1 MADDIFYTPTH
12 RRHSLPSGSI
22 RPNVAAIIYGC
33 TIFTHKKYS
42 PSSSLRNYDVSDLP
56 QGEPVNVPGLP
67 EKRLLESGVL
77 SSRK

>member
-1 MADDIFYTPTH
+1 MADDIFYTPTP

-22 RPNVAAIIYGC
+22 RPNVATLTYDC

-42 PSSSLRNYDVSDLP
+42 PLSSLRNYDISDLP
-56 QGEPVNVPGLP
+56 QGESVNVPGLP
-67 EKRLLESGVL
+67 EKRLLESSVL